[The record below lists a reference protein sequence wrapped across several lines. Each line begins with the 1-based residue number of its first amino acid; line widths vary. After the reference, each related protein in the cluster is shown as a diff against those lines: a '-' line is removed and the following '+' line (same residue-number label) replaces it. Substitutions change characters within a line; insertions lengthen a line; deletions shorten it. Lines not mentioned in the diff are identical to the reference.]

1 MKVAITQIM
10 KKIKY
15 RRPVLK
21 LVKRLGITENV
32 YKLLWKEK
40 RKQKKSMARIVNDII
55 IKEYGEIE
63 N

>member
-1 MKVAITQIM
+1 M